1 MACSVKRKVLWYC
14 KIECVSGETGRQFI
28 QLACRL
34 LFSPE
39 EIGRPFLSSLN
50 LSSDFPPSQV
60 NLALVHFLHK
70 ARRFITKKNKGKT
83 KLLLTIAAYFAFF
96 WTVNFQPVFMAVGLG
111 VVIAD
116 GIVVTP
122 CFCGEYERV

>member
-1 MACSVKRKVLWYC
+1 M
-14 KIECVSGETGRQFI
+14 
-28 QLACRL
+28 
-34 LFSPE
+34 
-39 EIGRPFLSSLN
+39 
-50 LSSDFPPSQV
+50 
-60 NLALVHFLHK
+60 
-70 ARRFITKKNKGKT
+70 
-83 KLLLTIAAYFAFF
+83 LLTIAAYFAFF